1 MAAAAEALTETEKL
15 REQGEYEMDFFT
27 DLMGLL
33 LLMVCILI
41 VLIFLKDYIRIG
53 GKKVI
58 VDGSK
63 HQKVITYRVHYKNKL
78 VAQGSISD
86 EQLPF
91 QFGRNAGSGNDV
103 VVVPAGTPEEDASS
117 VSRAW
122 FFIQKDAMGNYVL
135 YSADQAV
142 DDTKKV
148 SEKKKLVA
156 ADGSGWRAMHTVKLQ
171 SELRLKADQFQVML
185 NVENV

>member
-1 MAAAAEALTETEKL
+1 
-15 REQGEYEMDFFT
+15 MDFFT

-33 LLMVCILI
+33 LLIVCILI
-41 VLIFLKDYIRIG
+41 VLIFLKDYMRIG
-53 GKKVI
+53 GKRVI
-58 VDGSK
+58 INGNK
-63 HQKVITYRVHYKNKL
+63 NQKMITYSVYYKNKII
-78 VAQGSISD
+78 AQGGISD

-91 QFGRNAGSGNDV
+91 QFGRTAGNGNDV
-103 VVVPAGTPEEDASS
+103 VVVPEGIPEEEASS

-122 FFIQKDAMGNYVL
+122 FFIQKDALGNYVL
-135 YSADQAV
+135 YSAERSADGA
-142 DDTKKV
+142 KKI

-185 NVENV
+185 NVENPENV

>member
-1 MAAAAEALTETEKL
+1 
-15 REQGEYEMDFFT
+15 MDFFT

-33 LLMVCILI
+33 LLIVCVLI

-53 GKKVI
+53 REKVI
-58 VDGSK
+58 VNGDKSRK
-63 HQKVITYRVHYKNKL
+63 MITYSVHYKNKRI
-78 VAQGSISD
+78 AQGGISD
-86 EQLPF
+86 AQLPF

-103 VVVPAGTPEEDASS
+103 AVVPEGTPEEDASS

-135 YSADQAV
+135 YSAEQSV
-142 DDTKKV
+142 DGTKKV

-171 SELRLKADQFQVML
+171 SELRLKADQFQVIL
-185 NVENV
+185 NVENGGGL